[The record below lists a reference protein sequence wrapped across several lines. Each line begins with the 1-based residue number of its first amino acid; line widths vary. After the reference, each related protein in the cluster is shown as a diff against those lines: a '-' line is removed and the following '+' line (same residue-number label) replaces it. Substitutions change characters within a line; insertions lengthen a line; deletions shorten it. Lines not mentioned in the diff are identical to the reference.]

1 MIDEAAQSYGLVVRF
16 EVLAGHED
24 AFDVLTAQ
32 TVARIRSEEPGTLV
46 YLTHRE
52 PGSSSVRVFYELYRD
67 VAAFEEHETS
77 EHVQR
82 FLRERAAHLRSEPLV
97 WRVAPQAGVV
107 RDGAGFAGG

>member
-1 MIDEAAQSYGLVVRF
+1 VIDEAAHGYGLVVRF
-16 EVLAGHED
+16 EVLAGHEE
-24 AFDVLTAQ
+24 AFDALTAE

-67 VAAFEEHETS
+67 VAAFDAHETS

-82 FLRERAAHLRSEPLV
+82 FLRERAAHLQSEPLV

-107 RDGAGFAGG
+107 RGGADLAGG

>member
-1 MIDEAAQSYGLVVRF
+1 MSDEAAHGYGLVVRF

-24 AFDVLTAQ
+24 AFDALTAE
-32 TVARIRSEEPGTLV
+32 TVARIRSEEGTLV

-67 VAAFEEHETS
+67 RGAFEAHETS

-82 FLRERAAHLRSEPLV
+82 FLRERAAHLHSEPLV
-97 WRVAPQAGVV
+97 WRVAPLAGVV
-107 RDGAGFAGG
+107 RGGAGLPGG